1 MDSNEL
7 MYLNL
12 CKFSRLF
19 VQSSFLLLLRSIY
32 WICICSAF
40 QQSEQQQQHKFLQDD
55 DNVFALFLLA
65 TSPYEHRVRK
75 HEDDGEDDDD
85 CDNNV
90 PALFPGWAAGQSRFI
105 IMIMYYVL
113 WLTQPT
119 LCLLTFETSD
129 NISKRWSKEISDNQQ
144 WSSVTLTMCS
154 KFLLLWEFNF

>member
-129 NISKRWSKEISDNQQ
+129 NISKLWWKEISGNSHQ
-144 WSSVTLTMCS
+144 WSSVTMWS
-154 KFLLLWEFNF
+154 KILL